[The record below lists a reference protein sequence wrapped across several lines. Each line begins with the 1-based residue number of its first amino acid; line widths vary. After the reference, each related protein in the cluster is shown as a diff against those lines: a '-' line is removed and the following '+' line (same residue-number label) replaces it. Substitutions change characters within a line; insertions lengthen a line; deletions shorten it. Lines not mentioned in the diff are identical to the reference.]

1 MGYIMLFTTVLKEN
15 KAFQRC
21 YKKGRFTA
29 DSILAAYYYPNGT
42 PYNRL
47 GITVSKKNG
56 CAVERNRI
64 KRIIRAAYRINEKK
78 FPIVYDI
85 VFVGRNNISEKKM
98 QDVDKFINK
107 RLLKDINKPFEKKK
121 RPANKNTKNKK

>member
-78 FPIVYDI
+78 FPIGYDI